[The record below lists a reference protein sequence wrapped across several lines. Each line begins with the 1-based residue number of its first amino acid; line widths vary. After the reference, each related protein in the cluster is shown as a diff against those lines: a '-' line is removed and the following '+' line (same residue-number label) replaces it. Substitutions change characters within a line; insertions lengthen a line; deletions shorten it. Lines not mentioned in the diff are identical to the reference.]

1 MKSFVHEGIGMTSR
15 RTRERLL
22 VRLKQQGIKDEAV
35 LETIVETP
43 RHLFIDEALAH
54 KAYEDTALP
63 IGFNQTISQPYI
75 VARMS
80 ELLLEFGARDK
91 VLEVGTGSGYQTAV
105 LSKLCQQVFSVERIR
120 PLQERAAERLSLL
133 ELDNVTLFHTDG
145 GMGLEHEAPY
155 DGILVTA
162 APAILPESL
171 KRQLSLGGV
180 LIAPVGEDDQRLIRI
195 VRKSETHFETSDVES
210 VKFVPLLD
218 GLVS

>member
-1 MKSFVHEGIGMTSR
+1 MTSR

-43 RHLFIDEALAH
+43 RHLFIDEALSH

-105 LSKLCQQVFSVERIR
+105 LSKLCHKVFSVERIR

-133 ELDNVTLFHTDG
+133 ELDNVT
-145 GMGLEHEAPY
+145 
-155 DGILVTA
+155 
-162 APAILPESL
+162 
-171 KRQLSLGGV
+171 
-180 LIAPVGEDDQRLIRI
+180 
-195 VRKSETHFETSDVES
+195 
-210 VKFVPLLD
+210 
-218 GLVS
+218 